1 MQNTKIHLEKG
12 KKINVPSHVGIC
24 CCLTANNLL
33 TLEKSSYRE
42 QAKNNQEFKYIER
55 RQYDPWKKG
64 I

>member
-1 MQNTKIHLEKG
+1 MEKG

-42 QAKNNQEFKYIER
+42 QAKNNQEFKYIEI